1 MNPILKYQI
10 KRKWAVC
17 VLYLT
22 LFSCISVGTIAQN
35 KIPKT
40 SNIDYIDPTIG
51 NVGQLLEP
59 TRPTVQL
66 PNQLIRFTPQR
77 KDYLDDQI
85 STFPLTI
92 VSHRQGQVFSIKPAI
107 GEIIDKSWMVKM
119 TYDHN
124 LEINQPWYYSTYLID
139 DEIKVEFAAGKKI
152 GYYRFSF
159 PDVKAKSILM
169 GVYNKGQ
176 ASFNFSSANEV
187 TGIEI
192 YRGDIKVFMYGK
204 FNVAGTPGVV
214 KNDKLLNE
222 RNVEGE
228 NAKAYISFPESTR
241 EVEFKYAI
249 SYVGIEQAKKNF
261 EKEISDKSFQS
272 VSDAGKIAWSSVM
285 SQIKVEGGTEAQK
298 RSFYTA
304 LYRCYERMVD
314 ISEDSLYYSGFDKK
328 IHKDNRTFYVDDWS
342 WDTYLALH
350 PLRTI
355 LNPSLEEDMLD
366 SYVRMYE
373 QSGWMPTFPVLYGD
387 HVCMNAFHSSI
398 TFLDAYRKGLKNFDI
413 EKAYQGMRKN
423 ATEAT
428 MLPWRNGEKTI
439 LDDYYYQKG
448 YFPALSKGAKETIPQ
463 VHPFEK
469 RQAVAVTLGNTYDDW
484 ALGQLGKDLGK
495 NDAGAFQLRGLNY
508 KNLWSSEKQFFLPK
522 DDKGSWVDID
532 PKFDGGMGGRD
543 YYDENNGYTFLWQV
557 QQDIPGLR
565 KLMGGSDAFEARLD
579 QLFREP
585 LDRSKYE
592 FWSKFPDATGL
603 VGQYSMGNE
612 PSFHIP
618 YLYNFT
624 KSPWKT
630 QKRIRFLLDAWF
642 KDNIYGIPGDEDG
655 GGMSAFVVFS
665 SMGFYPITPGLPV
678 YTIGSPLFSKV
689 TIDLPNKKQFRL
701 TANNCSVINKYIQ
714 SAKLNG
720 KVLSNTWF
728 THEQLVSGGHLE
740 LEMGPKPNKKWGIQ
754 EDAIKTLSIK

>member
-1 MNPILKYQI
+1 
-10 KRKWAVC
+10 
-17 VLYLT
+17 
-22 LFSCISVGTIAQN
+22 
-35 KIPKT
+35 
-40 SNIDYIDPTIG
+40 
-51 NVGQLLEP
+51 
-59 TRPTVQL
+59 
-66 PNQLIRFTPQR
+66 
-77 KDYLDDQI
+77 
-85 STFPLTI
+85 
-92 VSHRQGQVFSIKPAI
+92 
-107 GEIIDKSWMVKM
+107 
-119 TYDHN
+119 
-124 LEINQPWYYSTYLID
+124 
-139 DEIKVEFAAGKKI
+139 
-152 GYYRFSF
+152 
-159 PDVKAKSILM
+159 
-169 GVYNKGQ
+169 
-176 ASFNFSSANEV
+176 
-187 TGIEI
+187 
-192 YRGDIKVFMYGK
+192 
-204 FNVAGTPGVV
+204 
-214 KNDKLLNE
+214 
-222 RNVEGE
+222 
-228 NAKAYISFPESTR
+228 
-241 EVEFKYAI
+241 
-249 SYVGIEQAKKNF
+249 
-261 EKEISDKSFQS
+261 
-272 VSDAGKIAWSSVM
+272 
-285 SQIKVEGGTEAQK
+285 
-298 RSFYTA
+298 
-304 LYRCYERMVD
+304 
-314 ISEDSLYYSGFDKK
+314 
-328 IHKDNRTFYVDDWS
+328 
-342 WDTYLALH
+342 
-350 PLRTI
+350 
-355 LNPSLEEDMLD
+355 
-366 SYVRMYE
+366 
-373 QSGWMPTFPVLYGD
+373 
-387 HVCMNAFHSSI
+387 MNAFHSSI

>member
-1 MNPILKYQI
+1 MNI
-10 KRKWAVC
+10 A
-17 VLYLT
+17 
-22 LFSCISVGTIAQN
+22 SAQN
-35 KIPKT
+35 SKVSV

-77 KDYLDDQI
+77 KDFLDDQI

-92 VSHRQGQVFSIKPAI
+92 VSHRQGQVFSLKPAI
-107 GEIIDKSWMVKM
+107 GALTDKSWMAKM

-124 LEINQPWYYSTYLID
+124 LEINRPWYYSTYFV
-139 DEIKVEFAAGKKI
+139 DEEVKVEFTAGKKT
-152 GYYRFSF
+152 GFYRFSF
-159 PDVKAKSILM
+159 PIAKSKAILL
-169 GVYNKGQ
+169 GVYNGGKS
-176 ASFNFSSANEV
+176 SFNFLSANEV
-187 TGIEI
+187 SGMET
-192 YRGDIKVFMYGK
+192 YRGDIKVFMYGV
-204 FNVAGTPGVV
+204 FSVAGTPGVA
-214 KNDKLLNE
+214 KKDKLLQE
-222 RNVEGE
+222 RSVEGE
-228 NAKAYISFPESTR
+228 GAKAFISFPESTK

-249 SYVGIEQAKKNF
+249 SYISPEQAKKNYT
-261 EKEISDKSFQS
+261 KEIGNSSFQS
-272 VSDAGKIAWSSVM
+272 VLDAGKFAWSRVM
-285 SQIKVEGGTEAQK
+285 SQIEVEGGTEGQK

-328 IHKDNRTFYVDDWS
+328 IHKDSRTFYVDDWV

-355 LNPSLEEDMLD
+355 LNPSMEEDMLH
-366 SYVRMYE
+366 SYVRMYD

-387 HVCMNAFHSSI
+387 HVCMNAFHSTI
-398 TFLDAYRKGLKNFDI
+398 TFLDAYRKGLKKFDI
-413 EKAYQGMRKN
+413 EKAYEGMRKN
-423 ATEAT
+423 ATQAT
-428 MLPWRNGEKTI
+428 MLPWRNGKKTV
-439 LDDYYYQKG
+439 LDDFYYQNG
-448 YFPALSKGAKETIPQ
+448 YFPALPIGAKETVTE
-463 VHPFEK
+463 VHSFEK
-469 RQAVAVTLGNTYDDW
+469 RQAVAVTLGNSYDDW

-495 NDAGAFQLRGLNY
+495 TDAGIFQSRGLNY
-508 KNLWSSEKQFFLPK
+508 NSLWHSERQFFLPK
-522 DDKGSWVDID
+522 DDKGNWIDID

-543 YYDENNGYTFLWQV
+543 FYDENNGYTFLWQV
-557 QQDIPGLR
+557 QQDIPGLI
-565 KLMGGSDAFEARLD
+565 KLMGGNDAFEAKLD

-665 SMGFYPITPGLPV
+665 SMGFYPVTPGLPV

-701 TANNCSVINKYIQ
+701 TANNCSVVNKYIQ

-720 KVLSNTWF
+720 KLLNTPWF
-728 THEQLVSGGHLE
+728 THDQLLSGGHLE
-740 LEMGPKPNKKWGIQ
+740 LEMGPKPNKQWGVQ
-754 EDAIKTLSIK
+754 EDLVKTND